1 MQARTESKKIPA
13 KRASSNKAAP
23 AKPNQ
28 PGQSADLRSGAQ
40 CVVDGFIENGAEIVF
55 GYPGGAVLDIFNVL
69 NKADVHFILPRHEQG
84 AVHAADGYARA
95 SGRVGVCL
103 VTSGPGATN
112 TITGLATAYLD
123 GIPLVC
129 VCGQVPL
136 TMIGNDAF
144 QEADVTGITRPV
156 TKHNFLVRNADDIPR
171 IMAEAFYIAS
181 TGKPG
186 PVVVD
191 IPKDVQRQKT
201 AARRPERVHIRS
213 YNPDIVADPAQI
225 AKLADAINQAQRPV
239 FYVGGGVIS
248 GNAAAELTALA
259 RQADIPVTTT
269 LMGLGAFPETDPLA
283 LRMLGMHGGF
293 AANMAVQFCDL
304 LVSVGARFDD
314 RVTGRVGPF
323 ASKAPLAHIDIDQSA
338 IGKILRTHIPVLGY
352 AKPVLQALL
361 PLVKPVK
368 RAAWRA
374 QVAAW
379 QVEHPSFTYPHT
391 EKELLPQFVIDN
403 IYEVSKGQAVI
414 VTDVGQHQMWS
425 AHFYKYTRPRSFISS
440 GGLGTMGFGLPAA
453 IGAQLARPKEL
464 VVAIVGDGGIQMNAQ
479 ELVVAVEHNLPIK
492 VVIMNNGHL
501 GMVRQWQE
509 IFYNHNYSS
518 VVIGQKG
525 RLVIERL
532 ASRRRDG
539 YLPDFMKLAEAHGA
553 NGMRI
558 TRPADVVPG
567 LREAFASPEPWVI
580 ECIVAPEENVLPMVP
595 PGSSLS
601 DMICKL
607 A

>member
-1 MQARTESKKIPA
+1 MKAKNKSKKPA
-13 KRASSNKAAP
+13 KRAPAP
-23 AKPNQ
+23 AKAPAA
-28 PGQSADLRSGAQ
+28 PTSPDLRSGAQ
-40 CVVDGFIENGAEIVF
+40 CVVDGFVENGAEVVF
-55 GYPGGAVLDIFNVL
+55 GYPGGAALDIFNVINRSDL
-69 NKADVHFILPRHEQG
+69 HFILPRHEQG

-95 SGRVGVCL
+95 SGKVGVCL

-112 TITGLATAYLD
+112 TITGLATACMD

-129 VCGQVPL
+129 VCGQVPQS
-136 TMIGNDAF
+136 MIGNDAF

-156 TKHNFLVRNADDIPR
+156 SKHNFLVRSADDIPR
-171 IMAEAFYIAS
+171 IMAEAFYIAA

-213 YNPDIVADPAQI
+213 YNPDIIADPAQI
-225 AKLADAINQAQRPV
+225 AKLAKAIHEAQRPV
-239 FYVGGGVIS
+239 LYVGGGVIS

-283 LRMLGMHGGF
+283 LRMLGMHGSF
-293 AANMAVQFCDL
+293 AANMAVQVCDL
-304 LVSVGARFDD
+304 LISVGARFDD
-314 RVTGRVGPF
+314 RVTGRVDMF
-323 ASKAPLAHIDIDQSA
+323 APKATIAHIDIDRSA
-338 IGKILRTHIPVLGY
+338 IGKIMRTHIPVLGY

-361 PLVKPVK
+361 PQVKPAR

-379 QVEHPSFTYPHT
+379 QAEYPAFTYPHA
-391 EKELLPQFVIDN
+391 KKALLPQFVIEK
-403 IYEVSKGQAVI
+403 IFEVSNGQAVV

-453 IGAQLARPKEL
+453 IGVQIARPGEL

-479 ELVVAVEHNLPIK
+479 ELVVAVEHGLPIK
-492 VVIMNNGHL
+492 VVILNNGHL

-509 IFYNHNYSS
+509 IFYNRNYAS
-518 VVIGQKG
+518 VVLGPAG
-525 RLVIERL
+525 RMAAEQL
-532 ASRRRDG
+532 ASRRRNG

-553 NGMRI
+553 RGTRV
-558 TRPADVVPG
+558 TRPVEVVSA
-567 LREAFASPEPWVI
+567 LQEAFANPEPWVI
-580 ECIVAPEENVLPMVP
+580 ECIVAPEANVLPMVP
-595 PGSSLS
+595 PGASLS

>member
-1 MQARTESKKIPA
+1 MKARKKSKTPA
-13 KRASSNKAAP
+13 TRASAKAAT
-23 AKPNQ
+23 
-28 PGQSADLRSGAQ
+28 PGKHPPELRSGAQ
-40 CVVDGFIENGAEIVF
+40 CVVDGFVENGARVVF
-55 GYPGGAVLDIFNVL
+55 GYPGGAALDIFNVL
-69 NKADVHFILPRHEQG
+69 NTVDIHFILPRHEQG

-95 SGRVGVCL
+95 SGKVGVCL

-112 TITGLATAYLD
+112 TITGLATAHMD

-129 VCGQVPL
+129 ICGQVPQS
-136 TMIGNDAF
+136 MIGNDAF

-156 TKHNFLVRNADDIPR
+156 TKHNFLVRSADDIPR

-186 PVVVD
+186 PVVID

-201 AARRPERVHIRS
+201 AARGPKNVHIRS
-213 YNPDIVADPAQI
+213 YNPNVAADPAQI
-225 AKLADAINQAQRPV
+225 AKLAEAINQAQRPV
-239 FYVGGGVIS
+239 LYVGGGVIS
-248 GNAAAELTALA
+248 GNASAELTALA
-259 RQADIPVTTT
+259 RKTDIPVTTT
-269 LMGLGAFPETDPLA
+269 LMGLGSFPETDPLS
-283 LRMLGMHGGF
+283 LRMLGMHGGY
-293 AANMAVQFCDL
+293 AANRAVQVCDL
-304 LVSVGARFDD
+304 LISVGARFDD
-314 RVTGRVGPF
+314 RVTGRVDTF
-323 ASKAPLAHIDIDQSA
+323 AAKATIAHIDIDRSA
-338 IGKILRTHIPVLGY
+338 IGKIAHTHIPVLGY
-352 AKPVLQALL
+352 ARPVLQALL
-361 PLVKPVK
+361 AQVKPAK
-368 RAAWRA
+368 HAAWRA

-379 QVEHPSFTYPHT
+379 QTEHPSFTYANT
-391 EKELLPQFVIDN
+391 DKELLPQFVIDK

-453 IGAQLARPKEL
+453 IGTQLARPGEL

-479 ELVVAVEHNLPIK
+479 ELVVAVEHNLPVKI
-492 VVIMNNGHL
+492 VIINNGHL

-509 IFYNHNYSS
+509 IFYNRNYSS
-518 VVIGQKG
+518 VVIGQKD
-525 RLVIERL
+525 RL
-532 ASRRRDG
+532 AIEHLAPRTHDG

-567 LREAFASPEPWVI
+567 LRKAFASPEPWVI
-580 ECIVAPEENVLPMVP
+580 ECVVSPETNVLPMVP

>member
-1 MQARTESKKIPA
+1 MNAQKKSKMPA
-13 KRASSNKAAP
+13 KHASSRKAAP
-23 AKPNQ
+23 ATPRA
-28 PGQSADLRSGAQ
+28 SATPPALRSGAQ
-40 CVVDGFIENGAEIVF
+40 CVVDGFIENGVEVVF
-55 GYPGGAVLDIFNVL
+55 GYPGGAAIDIFNVINRPDL
-69 NKADVHFILPRHEQG
+69 HFILPRHEQG

-95 SGRVGVCL
+95 SGKVGVCL

-129 VCGQVPL
+129 VCGQVPQN
-136 TMIGNDAF
+136 MIGNDAF

-156 TKHNFLVRNADDIPR
+156 SKHNFLVRTADDLPR

-186 PVVVD
+186 PVVID
-191 IPKDVQRQKT
+191 IPKDVQRQMT
-201 AARRPERVHIRS
+201 AARRPEHVHIRS
-213 YNPDIVADPAQI
+213 YNPDVIADPEQI
-225 AKLADAINQAQRPV
+225 AKLAKAINEAQRPV
-239 FYVGGGVIS
+239 LYVGGGVIS

-259 RQADIPVTTT
+259 RLADIPVTTT

-283 LRMLGMHGGF
+283 LRMLGMHGSY
-293 AANMAVQFCDL
+293 AANMAVQVCDL
-304 LVSVGARFDD
+304 LISVGARFDD
-314 RVTGRVGPF
+314 RVTGRVDMF
-323 ASKAPLAHIDIDQSA
+323 APKATIAHIDIDRSA
-338 IGKILRTHIPVLGY
+338 IGKIAHTHIPVLGY
-352 AKPVLQALL
+352 SKPVLQALL
-361 PLVKPVK
+361 PLVKPAK
-368 RAAWRA
+368 HAAWRT
-374 QVAAW
+374 QVSAW
-379 QVEHPSFTYPHT
+379 QTEHPAFTYPPS
-391 EKELLPQFVIDN
+391 KELLPQFVIEQ
-403 IYEVSKGQAVI
+403 IYAVSQGKAVV

-453 IGAQLARPKEL
+453 IGAQLARPGEL

-479 ELVVAVEHNLPIK
+479 ELVVAVEHGLPVK
-492 VVIMNNGHL
+492 VVILNNGHL

-509 IFYNHNYSS
+509 IFYNRNYAS
-518 VVIGQKG
+518 VVLGPAG
-525 RLVIERL
+525 RMAVEHMGPRP
-532 ASRRRDG
+532 SK

-553 NGMRI
+553 RG
-558 TRPADVVPG
+558 TRVTTQAGVLPA

-580 ECIVAPEENVLPMVP
+580 ECIVSPEANVLPMVP
-595 PGSSLS
+595 PGAALS

>member
-1 MQARTESKKIPA
+1 MKKENKSKKLA
-13 KRASSNKAAP
+13 KCASTPAAP
-23 AKPNQ
+23 AGKP
-28 PGQSADLRSGAQ
+28 PDLRSGAQ

-55 GYPGGAVLDIFNVL
+55 GYPGGAALDIFNVINRSEL
-69 NKADVHFILPRHEQG
+69 HFILPRHEQG

-95 SGRVGVCL
+95 SGKVGVCL

-112 TITGLATAYLD
+112 TITGLATAFMD

-129 VCGQVPL
+129 VCGQVPQS
-136 TMIGNDAF
+136 MIGNDAF

-156 TKHNFLVRNADDIPR
+156 SKHNFLVRTADDIPR
-171 IMAEAFYIAS
+171 IMAEAFYIAQ

-201 AARRPERVHIRS
+201 VARRPERVHIRS
-213 YNPDIVADPAQI
+213 YNPDITADPAQI
-225 AKLADAINQAQRPV
+225 AKLAKAINEAHRPV
-239 FYVGGGVIS
+239 LYVGGGVIS

-269 LMGLGAFPETDPLA
+269 LMGLGAFPETDALS
-283 LRMLGMHGGF
+283 LRMLGMHGSY
-293 AANMAVQFCDL
+293 AANMAVQVCDL
-304 LVSVGARFDD
+304 LISVGARFDD
-314 RVTGRVGPF
+314 RVTGRVDMF
-323 ASKAPLAHIDIDQSA
+323 APKATIAHIDIDRSA
-338 IGKILRTHIPVLGY
+338 IGKIARTHIPVLGY
-352 AKPVLQALL
+352 TKPVLQALL

-379 QVEHPSFTYPHT
+379 QAEHPAFTYSHAGKT
-391 EKELLPQFVIDN
+391 LRPQYVIEQ
-403 IYEVSKGQAVI
+403 IYEASKGKAVV

-425 AHFYKYTRPRSFISS
+425 AHFYKYTQPRSFISS

-453 IGAQLARPKEL
+453 IGVQLARPDEL

-479 ELVVAVEHNLPIK
+479 ELVVAVEHGLPIK
-492 VVIMNNGHL
+492 VVILNNGHL

-509 IFYNHNYSS
+509 IFYNRNYAS
-518 VVIGQKG
+518 VVLGPKG
-525 RLVIERL
+525 RLPAERL
-532 ASRRRDG
+532 ATKHHG

-553 NGMRI
+553 HS
-558 TRPADVVPG
+558 TRVSTPAGVMPA
-567 LREAFASPEPWVI
+567 LRKAFASPEPWVI
-580 ECIVAPEENVLPMVP
+580 ECIVEPEANVLPMVP
-595 PGSSLS
+595 PGASLS

>member
-1 MQARTESKKIPA
+1 MKARTKTKKPA
-13 KRASSNKAAP
+13 AAKAETAGHTP
-23 AKPNQ
+23 ATPE
-28 PGQSADLRSGAQ
+28 LRTGAQ
-40 CVVDGFIENGAEIVF
+40 CVVDGFIENGADVVF

-69 NKADVHFILPRHEQG
+69 NKARLHFILPRHEQG

-95 SGRVGVCL
+95 SGKVGVCL

-112 TITGLATAYLD
+112 TITGLATAFMD

-129 VCGQVPL
+129 VTGQVPS

-156 TKHNFLVRNADDIPR
+156 TKHNYLVRSPDDIPR
-171 IMAEAFYIAS
+171 ILAEAFYIAS

-191 IPKDVQRQKT
+191 IPKDVQQKKT
-201 AARRPERVHIRS
+201 AARRPDRVHIRS
-213 YNPDIVADPAQI
+213 YNPDVTADPAQV
-225 AKLADAINQAQRPV
+225 ARLAEAINRAERPV
-239 FYVGGGVIS
+239 LYVGGGVVS
-248 GNAAAELTALA
+248 GNASAELTALA

-269 LMGLGAFPETDPLA
+269 LMGLGSFPETDPLA
-283 LRMLGMHGGF
+283 LRMLGMHGSF
-293 AANMAVQFCDL
+293 AANRAVQQCDL

-314 RVTGRVGPF
+314 RVTGRVDTF
-323 ASKAPLAHIDIDQSA
+323 APKATVAHIDIDRSA
-338 IGKILRTHIPVLGY
+338 IGKILRAHIPVQGY

-361 PLVKPVK
+361 RLVKPVT
-368 RAAWRA
+368 RPAWRA

-379 QVEHPSFTYPHT
+379 HAEHPAFTYPPT
-391 EKELLPQFVIDN
+391 SKSLLPQFVIEK
-403 IYEVSKGQAVI
+403 IYEVSKGQAVV

-425 AHFYKYTRPRSFISS
+425 AHFYKYTVPRTFISS

-453 IGAQLARPKEL
+453 IGAQIARPDKL

-479 ELVVAVEHNLPIK
+479 ELVVAVEHNLPVK
-492 VVIMNNGHL
+492 VVIINNGHL

-509 IFYNHNYSS
+509 IFYNRNYSS
-518 VVIGQKG
+518 VVLGAKN
-525 RLVIERL
+525 RLAVERL
-532 ASRRRDG
+532 APRRHDG

-558 TRPADVVPG
+558 TRPVDVVPG
-567 LREAFASPEPWVI
+567 LRKAFASPEPWVI
-580 ECIVAPEENVLPMVP
+580 ECIVEPEANVLPMVP

>member
-1 MQARTESKKIPA
+1 MNAKTKSHKPA
-13 KRASSNKAAP
+13 KRTSTQKASAA
-23 AKPNQ
+23 NSTQ
-28 PGQSADLRSGAQ
+28 PGQDPELRSGAQ
-40 CVVDGFIENGAEIVF
+40 CVADGFVENGAEVVF
-55 GYPGGAVLDIFNVL
+55 GYPGGAALDIFNVINRSDL
-69 NKADVHFILPRHEQG
+69 HFILPRHEQG

-95 SGRVGVCL
+95 SGKVGVCL

-112 TITGLATAYLD
+112 TITGLATAYMD

-129 VCGQVPL
+129 VCGQVPQ

-156 TKHNFLVRNADDIPR
+156 SKHNFLVRSADDIPR

-186 PVVVD
+186 PVVID

-201 AARRPERVHIRS
+201 TARRPERIHIRS
-213 YNPDIVADPAQI
+213 YIPEITAEPVQI
-225 AKLADAINQAQRPV
+225 AKLAKAINEAQRPV
-239 FYVGGGVIS
+239 LYVGGGVIS

-283 LRMLGMHGGF
+283 LRMLGMHGSY
-293 AANMAVQFCDL
+293 AANMAVQVCDL
-304 LVSVGARFDD
+304 LISVGARFDD
-314 RVTGRVGPF
+314 RVTGRVGSF
-323 ASKAPLAHIDIDQSA
+323 APKATIAHIDIDRSA
-338 IGKILRTHIPVLGY
+338 IGKIAHTHIPVLGY
-352 AKPVLQALL
+352 TKPVLQALL
-361 PLVKPVK
+361 PLVKPAK
-368 RAAWRA
+368 HPAWRA
-374 QVAAW
+374 QVSAW
-379 QVEHPSFTYPHT
+379 QAEHPAFTYP
-391 EKELLPQFVIDN
+391 KENKTLLPQFVIEK
-403 IYEVSKGQAVI
+403 IYDVSKGKAVV

-453 IGAQLARPKEL
+453 IGAQIARPGEL

-479 ELVVAVEHNLPIK
+479 ELVVAVEHGLPIK

-509 IFYNHNYSS
+509 IFYNRNYAS
-518 VVIGQKG
+518 VVLGPAG
-525 RLVIERL
+525 RMAAEQL
-532 ASRRRDG
+532 ASRKRSG

-553 NGMRI
+553 RS
-558 TRPADVVPG
+558 TRVTRQADVVPA
-567 LREAFASPEPWVI
+567 LREAFASPETWVI
-580 ECIVAPEENVLPMVP
+580 ECIVSPEANVLPMVP
-595 PGSSLS
+595 PGASLS
-601 DMICKL
+601 EMICKL